1 MKKRMK
7 SHVLS
12 PVPHLF
18 PGQSLPQRLVL
29 SAETFVLLLGLPE
42 LSLQVLQV
50 LLLLL
55 PRLAGRLTVLYHPL
69 LPLQHLHLHEEEE
82 EDWEEVEEGGGG
94 KRDGGKRGIG
104 RDGNGTEEGRV

>member
-1 MKKRMK
+1 MKKMK

-12 PVPHLF
+12 PQSHLL

-29 SAETFVLLLGLPE
+29 SAEAFVLLLGLPE

-55 PRLAGRLTVLYHPL
+55 PRLAGRLPVLYHPL
-69 LPLQHLHLHEEEE
+69 LPLQHLHLHQEEECWDE
-82 EDWEEVEEGGGG
+82 MEEGWKWSGGRRSF
-94 KRDGGKRGIG
+94 KRSF
-104 RDGNGTEEGRV
+104 